1 MFLEVLG
8 FSNQGLLMLKTVHG
22 GLGKI
27 VCFQKRR
34 YEDWKYG
41 LLLIKGNSDFVLEL
55 LISALGQK
63 EARGLL
69 WA

>member
-22 GLGKI
+22 GLRKI

-34 YEDWKYG
+34 YEDWKYS
-41 LLLIKGNSDFVLEL
+41 LLLIKGKGDFVLEL

-63 EARGLL
+63 EARGLP

>member
-22 GLGKI
+22 GLRKI
-27 VCFQKRR
+27 VSFQKRR
-34 YEDWKYG
+34 YEDWKYS

>member
-1 MFLEVLG
+1 MFLEILG

-22 GLGKI
+22 GLRKI
-27 VCFQKRR
+27 VRFQKRR
-34 YEDWKYG
+34 YEDWKYS